1 MYCTVSLLVFEN
13 NKYSYYYVLL
23 HCVPCT
29 VIGTLCSA
37 ALCTLYGYWYIVYI
51 LLECVLCAS
60 YYVLLYFVL
69 CTVYSVQCRST
80 EYLIYTVT
88 TLFLRVQPYYC
99 C

>member
-69 CTVYSVQCRST
+69 CTVYSVQPYSLCLCVNEEVT
-80 EYLIYTVT
+80 MVLIPVTV
-88 TLFLRVQPYYC
+88 V
-99 C
+99 